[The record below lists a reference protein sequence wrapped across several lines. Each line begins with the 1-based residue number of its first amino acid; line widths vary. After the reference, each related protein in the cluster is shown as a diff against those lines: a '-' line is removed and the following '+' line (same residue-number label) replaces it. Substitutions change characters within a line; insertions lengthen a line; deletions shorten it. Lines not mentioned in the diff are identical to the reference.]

1 MSPVLGRTDHAAR
14 TLPIAG
20 RAVVVAHARALAREH
35 RGPLTRVLVW
45 HGTAALVALVGP
57 WVIGQI
63 VQEVTRGGR
72 GTGRIDL
79 LVVALAGGILAQ
91 TALTWFA
98 RRASFVLAEQVF
110 AQLREDF
117 VTSAVRLPLSVVER
131 AGTGDLVA
139 RTTNDIDA
147 LSRVIRFG
155 IPAFVV
161 SVMTVAATAVAAVLT
176 SPLAALA
183 LLLAALV
190 QVPSTRWYLR
200 RAGDGYLWEHASYA
214 RLNAV
219 AAETVEGARTMD
231 ALGLQRARG
240 HRFDEALAESWRA
253 EQYTLGLRLRWF
265 PWLEVG
271 FFLPVAGAVLWGGWL
286 AYTGHISVAAATAVT
301 LYIQQMLDPLGELIS
316 WLDEIQ
322 FAATSLSRILGIAEV
337 PPDRIA
343 TGAVPAANDLDVDQV
358 RYAYREGRDVLH
370 GVSLD
375 LRPGERLA
383 IVGPSGAGKSTL
395 GRLMAGIDGPR
406 RGRITVGGVPLV
418 DLELPVLRGE
428 VALVTQE
435 HHVFVGTLRD
445 NLLLARPGAD
455 DAVLLGALAAV
466 DAEAWARALP
476 RGLDTVVGSGGHVLT
491 EGQSQQ
497 LALARL
503 VLADPHTLVLDEAT
517 SLLDPRA
524 ARHLE
529 RSLAAVVHG
538 RTVVAIA
545 HRLHT
550 AHDADRVAVVEDGL
564 IAELG
569 SHQDLLA
576 ANGAYAALWR
586 SWRDERDG
594 RGELVR
600 ERSPNARVLAAPT
613 GIPGGPASTRQPGA
627 PQAVRESSKTTI
639 DPP

>member
-1 MSPVLGRTDHAAR
+1 MSPLLGHTDHTAR
-14 TLPIAG
+14 SLPIAP
-20 RAVVVAHARALAREH
+20 RSVVLAHARTLAREH
-35 RGPLTRVLVW
+35 RRAFAWVLVW
-45 HGTAALVALVGP
+45 HGIAALVGLVGP
-57 WVIGQI
+57 WV
-63 VQEVTRGGR
+63 V
-72 GTGRIDL
+72 GRIVEVVTTRSAGTNRIDTL
-79 LVVALAGGILAQ
+79 IAVLVAAIVGQ
-91 TALTWFA
+91 TALTWVA

-110 AQLREDF
+110 ARLREDF
-117 VTSAVRLPLSVVER
+117 ITSAVRLPLSVVER

-155 IPAFVV
+155 IPAIVV
-161 SVMTVAATAVAAVLT
+161 SVMTVVATVVAAVAT

-183 LLLAALV
+183 LLLAPLV
-190 QVPSTRWYLR
+190 QLPTTRRYLR

-231 ALGLQRARG
+231 ALGLAAVRG
-240 HRFDEALAESWRA
+240 RRFDEALAECWTA
-253 EQYTLGLRLRWF
+253 ERYTLRLRLRWF

-286 AYTGHISVAAATAVT
+286 ASQDLVSVGAATAVT

-322 FAATSLSRILGIAEV
+322 FAATSLSRILGVGEV
-337 PPDRIA
+337 PPDRTA
-343 TGAVPAANDLDVDQV
+343 TGAVPDGDDLAADAVT
-358 RYAYREGRDVLH
+358 YAYREGRDVLH

-406 RGRITVGGVPLV
+406 AGRITVGGVSLV

-435 HHVFVGTLRD
+435 HHVFVGSLRD
-445 NLLLARPGAD
+445 NLLLARPGAPD
-455 DAVLLGALAAV
+455 SALLAALEAV
-466 DAEAWARALP
+466 DAAEWAGALP
-476 RGLDTVVGSGGHVLT
+476 SGLDTLVGSGGHRLT
-491 EGQSQQ
+491 EGQAQQ

-529 RSLAAVVHG
+529 RSLAAVVEG

-550 AHDADRVAVVEDGL
+550 AHDADRVAVVESGR
-564 IAELG
+564 ISELG
-569 SHQDLLA
+569 SHEELLEA
-576 ANGAYAALWR
+576 DGPYAALWR
-586 SWRDERDG
+586 SWRDEG
-594 RGELVR
+594 
-600 ERSPNARVLAAPT
+600 
-613 GIPGGPASTRQPGA
+613 
-627 PQAVRESSKTTI
+627 
-639 DPP
+639 